1 MFNIIQNS
9 FVRLYCDCVISARVF
24 NKTSKLANFCV
35 AILIFKMEEK
45 QHFWHTMLYYFKK
58 GKNAIEKQK
67 ICSVYGDHAMTDQMC
82 FILDISH

>member
-1 MFNIIQNS
+1 
-9 FVRLYCDCVISARVF
+9 
-24 NKTSKLANFCV
+24 
-35 AILIFKMEEK
+35 MEEK

-82 FILDISH
+82 FILDISHWAMLQGQADRLKLLPIRDINWDQSTLYHVVDRRRTQNI

>member
-1 MFNIIQNS
+1 M
-9 FVRLYCDCVISARVF
+9 
-24 NKTSKLANFCV
+24 NFCV

-67 ICSVYGDHAMTDQMC
+67 ICSVYGDHAVTDQMC
-82 FILDISH
+82 